1 MKWYKC
7 SYSNII
13 YSTQEHHSHFLQKIQ
28 FKCRCRFN
36 PVGGIWDSEC
46 IALRFMWVFRNTEVC
61 GLCFYCSFPF
71 QALTS
76 VVNYREPK
84 SICKAPELVCNHYL
98 FPNVRSRWLN
108 KLCISLMNTHSQN
121 TDTPFPP
128 CRCTAGQVLWQSV
141 EEICKRNDRE
151 WSRGQTDQ
159 LHHGLQ
165 IHWWQRCVSEGEA
178 MN

>member
-1 MKWYKC
+1 
-7 SYSNII
+7 
-13 YSTQEHHSHFLQKIQ
+13 
-28 FKCRCRFN
+28 
-36 PVGGIWDSEC
+36 
-46 IALRFMWVFRNTEVC
+46 MWVFWNTGVC

-108 KLCISLMNTHSQN
+108 KLCINLMNTHSQN
-121 TDTPFPP
+121 IDTPFPL
-128 CRCTAGQVLWQSV
+128 CTAGQVLWQSV

-151 WSRGQTDQ
+151 RSWGQTDQ
-159 LHHGLQ
+159 LHHSLQ
-165 IHWWQRCVSEGEA
+165 IHWRQRCVSEGEA
-178 MN
+178 MIDLSSGIEEREQEMMQRRWGNRIW